1 MIKNIDHAGVIH
13 YGFESLIIKT
23 GTNGL
28 SKPSCLKVLKEE
40 FPSKETLARLD
51 NEFEICSKT
60 KCSSIR
66 KAFKKEKQE
75 DHEAILL
82 EYIEGKDLNKLL
94 AAEKWDIVQQLHLA
108 TDITTALTALHKEN
122 IFHRR
127 IHPSNI
133 LIEQSTHTVFFI
145 DFGLAT
151 EGNVFEDGL
160 TSLQDKEVEV
170 LKYLAPEQTG
180 RINRAID
187 NRADLYSLGIILYR
201 LFTGQLPFD
210 SNEGLELIYAHIA
223 KTPVEPH
230 HVNTD
235 LPQVVSDIIMK
246 LLSKDAED
254 RYQSA
259 YGVKY
264 DLEKCLQELSD
275 IGKIIN
281 FPIAKFDF
289 SGKLYFS
296 NKLYGRDKE
305 INYLNHLF
313 ESCTHGQKSTLLVS
327 GYAGSGKSALVEALK
342 NPVLQKKG
350 IFIKGKFDQISS
362 DTPYATFVQAFNEL
376 AQLILAGDNVYQAK
390 WKKRITEAIGNSG
403 KLLTQF
409 MPGIENLIG
418 KQPDVAELKGIE
430 AQNRFNYEFIR
441 FIKTIAD
448 KDYPLVIF
456 IDDLQWA
463 DASSLNLFKIIA
475 ENRDIEYVMLAGGY
489 RKNEVDEN
497 HTLTKTLNELKEDH
511 VPFEE
516 MDLKDLLYED
526 VYKLLSGALLT
537 SQENISFLADII
549 YTKTKGNAFYVWQF
563 LKSIYEE
570 GFLRFDF
577 DSLHWQWNADL
588 ILQMNVSGNVVELMT
603 SFILKLPSETLDLLK
618 IASSI
623 GNRFSK
629 RNLSVIKQLSEKN
642 VEDLLKLSVSEGLI
656 IPSATEYKFAHDR
669 IQQAIYSLIP
679 DDEKVALHLLNGQ
692 RLTAH
697 FNQAELEEKLFE
709 LANQWNLGADRI
721 IDKKEKLYLANLN
734 LMAGH
739 KAIASAAYPQA
750 LQYFEKGLYVLDEQ
764 DWESQYN
771 LLLLMTTDAAD
782 AAYLSGQYEKVD
794 KLVNDLLKHSRSL
807 IDSTKGYEIDI
818 KKLIAQNKPL
828 EAVELGLD
836 ILHKLGINLP
846 LKPGK
851 LRVMKGLLQ
860 TKFLLRNKSMDY
872 FNSLPEMKDEE
883 KNAAM
888 RILSDISSASFFAVP
903 NLVPLLVFKMVS
915 MTVKHGLSH
924 KSPFSFA
931 AYGYILSAY
940 LNETDKGISFG
951 EIALHL
957 AKKINAEE
965 LIGSILVTSNIFLVH
980 WRKPFTET
988 VHDLDKAFKSA
999 IESGDNEYASY
1010 AAHNIVY
1017 QLFIMGNPLPDLSKK
1032 AEMLDLKIEKFKQD
1046 LTLKRL
1052 QVFRQSISNLI
1063 EETEHPDILTGKIF
1077 DESQMDIAEVT
1088 KNNEIYFQ
1096 NLYLQ
1101 KLYVALI
1108 FNLNSNGKK
1117 YVEFAERFQE
1127 SVKGTALYP
1136 LFYYYRS
1143 LLISDTSL
1151 NSPAKKSILRQVKKD
1166 IAVLKKYEKLCPQ
1179 NYSHKIF
1186 LLEAEYNYLN
1196 GDNEAAKIF
1205 YDKAL
1210 KAGTENSMSNDLAYC
1225 WERAGR
1231 FFLNTKQ
1238 DLLANFYLQNAYR
1251 VYKRWGAEAKLRQME
1266 SHYIQLRGG
1275 GSVGLQNELLQE
1287 PAKERAGNLD
1297 LETVLKASSALS
1309 GEIILPRLL
1318 KKMME
1323 IILESAGAQTG
1334 FLIMEKN
1341 GERFIEAEINADN
1354 EEIKILQSVP
1364 VSQSDL
1370 LSESVLN
1377 YVYLTQ
1383 ETVILDDACKS
1394 PLFANDEFI
1403 KKHQCKSVLSI
1414 PLLNMGKIQ
1423 ATIYLANDVTSGA
1436 FTEKRVGLLK
1446 LLAGQMAVS
1455 IENALFYNEL
1465 ENKVKERTNELEIEK
1480 KKSDDLLLN
1489 ILPEDIANELK
1500 QTGHTKPRS
1509 YEMATVMFTDF
1520 ENFTSKSEQLSPE
1533 ELVTIIDTCFKK
1545 FDEIITRHNIEKIKT
1560 IGDAYLCVSG
1570 LPDTKAHS
1578 ATNVVDAAIEIIEAI
1593 ESFRQNANDNSYFD
1607 IRIGIHTG
1615 PLVAGVVGDKKFA
1628 FDIWG
1633 DTVNTASRMEQNSEP
1648 NKINISQST
1657 YDLVKEK
1664 YNCTF
1669 RGKRAAKNKGMI
1681 EMYFV
1686 ESGSFNKI

>member
-1 MIKNIDHAGVIH
+1 MIKNIDHANVIH
-13 YGFESLIIKT
+13 YGFESLIIKK

-28 SKPSCLKVLKEE
+28 NKPFCLKVLKEE
-40 FPSKETLARLD
+40 FPSKEALAQLD
-51 NEFEICSKT
+51 NEFEICSET

-66 KAFKKEKQE
+66 KAIAKEKQE
-75 DHEAILL
+75 DHSAIVL

-94 AAEKWDIVQQLHLA
+94 TAEKWNIVQQFDLA
-108 TDITTALTALHKEN
+108 TDITIALTGLHKEN

-133 LIEQSTHTVFFI
+133 LIEQSTNKVFFI
-145 DFGLAT
+145 DFGLAS
-151 EGNVFEDGL
+151 EGNVFEKGF
-160 TSLQDKEVEV
+160 TSSQDKEVEV
-170 LKYLAPEQTG
+170 LKYIAPEQTG

-201 LFTGQLPFD
+201 LFTGQLPFETG
-210 SNEGLELIYAHIA
+210 EGLELIHAHIA

-230 HVNTD
+230 HINSD

-246 LLSKDAED
+246 LLAKNAED

-259 YGVKY
+259 FGVKY
-264 DLEKCLQELSD
+264 DLEKCQQQLSD
-275 IGKIIN
+275 NGKIEN

-305 INYLNHLF
+305 VNHLNHLF
-313 ESCTHGQKSTLLVS
+313 ESCANGQKNTQFVS
-327 GYAGSGKSALVEALK
+327 GYSGSGKSTLVEALK
-342 NPVLQKKG
+342 DPVSQKKG

-362 DTPYATFVQAFNEL
+362 DTPYSTFVQAFNEL
-376 AQLILAGDNVYQAK
+376 VQLILSGDNAFQAK

-403 KLLTQF
+403 KILTQF
-409 MPGIENLIG
+409 MPGIENLVG
-418 KQPDVAELKGIE
+418 KQPDVPELKGLE
-430 AQNRFNYEFIR
+430 AQNRFNYEFTR

-448 KDYPLVIF
+448 KDSPLVIF
-456 IDDLQWA
+456 VDDLQWA

-475 ENRDIEYVMLAGGY
+475 ENRDIEYVMLVGGY
-489 RKNEVDEN
+489 RKNEVDET
-497 HTLTKTLNELKEDH
+497 HLLTKKINELKEDH
-511 VPFEE
+511 VPFEQ
-516 MDLKDLLYED
+516 MDLKDLSYDD
-526 VYKLLSGALLT
+526 VYQLVSDALLT
-537 SQENISFLADII
+537 MQENTSFLADII
-549 YTKTKGNAFYVWQF
+549 YNKTKGNAFYVWQF

-577 DSLHWQWNADL
+577 DLMRWQWNADL

-603 SFILKLPSETLDLLK
+603 SFVLKLPAETLDLLK
-618 IASSI
+618 IASGI

-629 RNLSVIKQLSEKN
+629 RNLSVIKQVSEKK
-642 VEDLLKLSVSEGLI
+642 VESLLNLSATEGLI
-656 IPSATEYKFAHDR
+656 IPSDTDYKFAHDR

-679 DDEKVALHLLNGQ
+679 DQEKAALHLLNGQ

-697 FNQAELEEKLFE
+697 FNEAELEEKLFE
-709 LANQWNLGADRI
+709 LANQWNLGADKI
-721 IDKKEKLYLANLN
+721 ADKKEKSYLANLN
-734 LMAGH
+734 LMAGY
-739 KAIASAAYPQA
+739 KAIASTAYPQSF
-750 LQYFEKGLYVLDEQ
+750 QYFEKGLYVLEDE
-764 DWESQYN
+764 DWEGQYDFM
-771 LLLLMTTDAAD
+771 LQITTDAAE

-794 KLVNDLLKHSRSL
+794 KLVNDLLKHSKSL
-807 IDSTKGYEIDI
+807 IDSAKGYEIDI

-828 EAVELGLD
+828 EAVELGLN
-836 ILHKLGINLP
+836 ILRKMGISLP
-846 LKPGK
+846 LKPGR
-851 LRVMKGLLQ
+851 LRVMKDLLQ

-872 FNSLPEMKDEE
+872 FNSLPEMKDAE
-883 KNAAM
+883 KNVAM
-888 RILSDISSASFFAVP
+888 RILSDITSASFFAVP
-903 NLVPLLVFKMVS
+903 SLVPLLVFKMVS
-915 MTVKHGLSH
+915 LTVKYGLSR
-924 KSPFSFA
+924 KSPFSLT
-931 AYGYILSAY
+931 AYGYILSVY
-940 LNETDKGISFG
+940 LNEIDKGISFG

-980 WRKPFTET
+980 RRRPFKET

-999 IESGDNEYASY
+999 LESGDHEYASY

-1017 QLFIMGNPLPDLSKK
+1017 QLFIMGNSLHDLSKK
-1032 AEMLDLKIEKFKQD
+1032 AEMLELKIEKFKQD

-1052 QVFRQSISNLI
+1052 QLFRQSISNLI
-1063 EETEHPDILTGKIF
+1063 EETENPDLLTGKIF
-1077 DESQMDIAEVT
+1077 DESEMDITDVT
-1088 KNNEIYFQ
+1088 KSNEIYFQ

-1101 KLYVALI
+1101 KLCLALI
-1108 FNLNSNGKK
+1108 FNLNDNARK
-1117 YVEFAERFQE
+1117 YVGFAERFQE
-1127 SVKGTALYP
+1127 SVKGTALHP

-1143 LLISDTSL
+1143 LLISDTSS
-1151 NSPAKKSILRQVKKD
+1151 NSPAKKTIRRQVKKD
-1166 IAVLKKYEKLCPQ
+1166 ITILKKYEKLCPQ
-1179 NYSHKIF
+1179 NYSHKIL
-1186 LLEAEYNYLN
+1186 LLEAEYNYLK
-1196 GDNEAAKIF
+1196 GDNEATKIF

-1210 KAGTENSMSNDLAYC
+1210 KSGTENGMTNDLAYC

-1251 VYKRWGAEAKLRQME
+1251 VYKRWGAEAKLKQME

-1275 GSVGLQNELLQE
+1275 GGEWQTELLQE
-1287 PAKERAGNLD
+1287 PAKQRTGNLD
-1297 LETVLKASSALS
+1297 LETVLKASSTLS

-1318 KKMME
+1318 KKLMK
-1323 IILESAGAQTG
+1323 IILENAGAQTG

-1341 GERFIEAEINADN
+1341 GERFIEAEIKADS

-1364 VSQSDL
+1364 VSQSNL
-1370 LSESVLN
+1370 LAESVLN

-1394 PLFANDEFI
+1394 QLFANDEFI
-1403 KKHQCKSVLSI
+1403 KNHECKSVLCI

-1423 ATIYLANDVTSGA
+1423 AIIYLSNDLTSGA

-1446 LLAGQMAVS
+1446 LLAGQMAIS
-1455 IENALFYNEL
+1455 IENALFYTEL
-1465 ENKVKERTNELEIEK
+1465 ENKVEKRTIELQNEK

-1500 QTGHTKPRS
+1500 QTGRTKPRS
-1509 YEMATVMFTDF
+1509 YEVATVMFTDF

-1533 ELVTIIDTCFKK
+1533 ELVTIVDTCFKK
-1545 FDEIITRHNIEKIKT
+1545 FDEIISRYNIEKIKT

-1570 LPDTKAHS
+1570 LPDTKDHS
-1578 ATNVVDAAIEIIEAI
+1578 AVNVVSAAIEIIEAI
-1593 ESFRQNANDNSYFD
+1593 KSFRQTTNDNRYFD

-1657 YDLVKEK
+1657 YELVKEK
-1664 YNCTF
+1664 YVCSF

-1686 ESGSFNKI
+1686 ESEVPLD